1 MTEWMDRYFR
11 QIQIAPHPFLDL
23 LPEFGGRDP
32 DLVVVVDKE
41 THDPL
46 GQVHVVSRVLFS
58 IEHNLERDQAQM
70 KLIGAPI

>member
-1 MTEWMDRYFR
+1 MNGSLFQTNL
-11 QIQIAPHPFLDL
+11 IAIYPFLDL

-46 GQVHVVSRVLFS
+46 GQVHVVSCVLFS
-58 IEHNLERDQAQM
+58 IEHNL
-70 KLIGAPI
+70 KKG

>member
-1 MTEWMDRYFR
+1 MDQTLF
-11 QIQIAPHPFLDL
+11 QTNSIAPYPFLDL

-58 IEHNLERDQAQM
+58 VEHNLKKDVPTKFSCEA
-70 KLIGAPI
+70 I

>member
-1 MTEWMDRYFR
+1 MDHYFK
-11 QIQIAPHPFLDL
+11 QNSIASHPFLDL

-32 DLVVVVDKE
+32 NLVVVVDKE

-58 IEHNLERDQAQM
+58 IEHNLKRD
-70 KLIGAPI
+70 KGPSTNEVH